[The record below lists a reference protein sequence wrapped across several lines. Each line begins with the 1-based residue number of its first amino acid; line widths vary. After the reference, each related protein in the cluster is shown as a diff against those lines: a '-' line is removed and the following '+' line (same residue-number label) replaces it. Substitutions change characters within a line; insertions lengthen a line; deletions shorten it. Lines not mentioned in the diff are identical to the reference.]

1 MKKVRILFI
10 EDDRTDITY
19 ELTKIPSTK
28 FFAEL
33 IHQMFCFFG

>member
-10 EDDRTDITY
+10 EDNRTDLTY
-19 ELTKIPSTK
+19 EFTNMPSIN

-33 IHQMFCFFG
+33 IKQMFRFFP

>member
-10 EDDRTDITY
+10 EDNKTDCIY
-19 ELTKIPSTK
+19 EFTEMPSAN

-33 IHQMFCFFG
+33 IKQMFRFFP